1 MWSSFIEW
9 ISQPWP
15 WYVAG
20 PIISVVMLSL
30 ILMGKTFGLSSN
42 LRTMCSVLGGGKNC
56 EYFDFDWKQQA
67 WNLVFALG
75 LIIGGFIAQEFMSD
89 DQPIQLAK
97 ATTEK
102 LAAYDIDVQSNE
114 LLPSKVFNWSNVL
127 SIQGFL
133 FIILGG
139 FLVGFGTRYGGGC
152 TSGHA
157 ITGLSDLQKAS
168 LLATISFFAGGLI
181 ITHFVMPY
189 LLSL

>member
-20 PIISVVMLSL
+20 PIITVVMLSL
-30 ILMGKTFGLSSN
+30 IVMGKTFGLSSN

-56 EYFDFDWKQQA
+56 EYFKFDWKQYS

-75 LIIGGFIAQEFMSD
+75 LVIGGFIAHEFMSD
-89 DQPIQLAK
+89 GKPIQIAS
-97 ATTEK
+97 ATAEK
-102 LAAYDIDVQSNE
+102 LAEYNISVQSGE
-114 LLPSKVFNWSNVL
+114 LLPSEVFNWNNLL
-127 SIQGFL
+127 STQGL
-133 FIILGG
+133 IFIVLGG

-168 LLATISFFAGGLI
+168 LLATISFFIGGML

-189 LLSL
+189 LLTL

>member
-9 ISQPWP
+9 MSQPWP

-20 PIISVVMLSL
+20 PLIAVVMLSL
-30 ILMGKTFGLSSN
+30 ILFGKTFGLSSN
-42 LRTMCSVLGGGKNC
+42 LRTMCSVLGGGKRC
-56 EYFDFDWKQQA
+56 DYFDYDWKQQA

-75 LIIGGFIAQEFMSD
+75 LVIGGFIAHEFINA
-89 DQPIQLAK
+89 DQPIQLAE

-102 LAAYDIDVQSNE
+102 LAAYDIDVQTDE
-114 LLPSKVFNWSNVL
+114 LLPSEVFNWSNVL
-127 SIQGFL
+127 SAQGFI
-133 FIILGG
+133 FIVLGG

-168 LLATISFFAGGLI
+168 LLATISFFIGGI
-181 ITHFVMPY
+181 FITHFVLPY
-189 LLSL
+189 LLNL

>member
-9 ISQPWP
+9 INQPWP

-20 PIISVVMLSL
+20 PLIAVVMLSL
-30 ILMGKTFGLSSN
+30 ILFGKTFGLSSN
-42 LRTMCSVLGGGKNC
+42 LRTMCSILGGGKSC
-56 EYFDFDWKQQA
+56 DYFDYDWKQQG

-75 LIIGGFIAQEFMSD
+75 LIIGGFIAHEFMSD
-89 DQPIQLAK
+89 NQLIQIAE
-97 ATTEK
+97 TTAEK
-102 LAAYDIDVQSNE
+102 LASYDIYVQADE
-114 LLPSKVFNWSNVL
+114 LLPSEVFNWSNVL
-127 SIQGFL
+127 SLQGFI
-133 FIILGG
+133 FIVLGG

-168 LLATISFFAGGLI
+168 LLATISFFAGGLL

-189 LLSL
+189 LLNL